1 MDRQGII
8 TQREREREPTVRC
21 VIHTAFGT
29 NNTPTS
35 PARPTRTQGA
45 EGMTCVVPAE
55 RSTTTAVDTEPAALG
70 ASAGWHPC
78 QVSLKP
84 SEEAATANL
93 L

>member
-1 MDRQGII
+1 MDRQGI
-8 TQREREREPTVRC
+8 THREKPTVRC

-35 PARPTRTQGA
+35 PARPTCTQGA

-55 RSTTTAVDTEPAALG
+55 RSKTTAVDTEPAALG